1 MRSRA
6 VSIWCASLLL
16 AGSLVASSAAEDTPE
31 GVTQLLGRNAIP
43 SIFDPTFVEAQEA
56 KIPDDAW
63 ILGVVIEGEAHA
75 YSLNLLNHHEIV
87 NDVVGGKP
95 IAAVW

>member
-1 MRSRA
+1 MRSGA
-6 VSIWCASLLL
+6 VSIWCGSLLL
-16 AGSLVASSAAEDTPE
+16 AGSLVANSAAEDTPE

-87 NDVVGGKP
+87 NDIVGGKP

>member
-1 MRSRA
+1 MGCGTFLVA
-6 VSIWCASLLL
+6 GLLVVSIE
-16 AGSLVASSAAEDTPE
+16 AETTPE
-31 GVTQLLGRNAIP
+31 GVTQLLERNAIP

-63 ILGVVIEGEAHA
+63 ILGVVIEGEARA

-87 NDVVGGKP
+87 NDVVGGRP

>member
-1 MRSRA
+1 MRSG
-6 VSIWCASLLL
+6 VIFVLCGSLAL
-16 AGSLVASSAAEDTPE
+16 ATSLVAEVAAEDSPE

-43 SIFDPTFVEAQEA
+43 AIFDPTFVDAQQA
-56 KIPDDAW
+56 AIPDDAW
-63 ILGVVIEGEAHA
+63 ILGVVIEGEARA

-87 NDVVGGKP
+87 NDEIAGRP

>member
-1 MRSRA
+1 MRSGV
-6 VSIWCASLLL
+6 VSICCGSLLL
-16 AGSLVASSAAEDTPE
+16 ASSLVASAADDPPE

-43 SIFDPTFVEAQEA
+43 SIFDPTFVEAA
-56 KIPDDAW
+56 KATIPDDAW
-63 ILGVVIEGEAHA
+63 ILGVVVEGEARA

-87 NDVVGGKP
+87 NDVVGGHP